1 MVEQDYYELL
11 GVSRGADDAA
21 IKAVSQ
27 WRYVPVKRNGR
38 PVEQRARLRMRFAV
52 EE

>member
-1 MVEQDYYELL
+1 V
-11 GVSRGADDAA
+11 RGANPTGVFEDAA
-21 IKAVSQ
+21 VKSVSQ

-38 PVEQRARLRMRFAV
+38 PIEQRARLRMRFAV

>member
-1 MVEQDYYELL
+1 
-11 GVSRGADDAA
+11 
-21 IKAVSQ
+21 VSQ

-38 PVEQRARLRMRFAV
+38 PVEQRARLRMRFDV

>member
-1 MVEQDYYELL
+1 VFEE
-11 GVSRGADDAA
+11 AA

-27 WRYVPVKRNGR
+27 WRYVPLTRNGR
-38 PVEQRARLRMRFAV
+38 PVEQRARLRMRFAL